1 MQYGKL
7 ENGYIRYAP
16 NNVVYDGNK
25 VYNPTDE
32 ILILL
37 GYLPVE
43 LGEDLPYKEG
53 FYIETTYK
61 VVEESQTPEGEVIPK
76 HISRIQEYR
85 EDTTTPIVPEKSDLE
100 LRIEALEK
108 AFVSTI

>member
-7 ENGYIRYAP
+7 EYGHIRYAP
-16 NNVVYDGNK
+16 NNVVYNGNK

-32 ILILL
+32 ILIFL

-76 HISRIQEYR
+76 HISRVQEYK

>member
-16 NNVVYDGNK
+16 NNVVYNGNK

-43 LGEDLPYKEG
+43 LGVDLPYKEG
-53 FYIETTYK
+53 FYVETTYEII
-61 VVEESQTPEGEVIPK
+61 EETQTPEGEIIPK
-76 HISRIQEYR
+76 HISRIQEYK
-85 EDTTTPIVPEKSDLE
+85 EDTTTPIIPEKSDLE